1 MNTELF
7 ISKNEHDLRTAPK
20 RRRESE
26 VIAFKHGNDV
36 IDIRVIKELGRGAFG
51 QVLLTQDDRGKYFAV
66 KKIACYDA
74 NSYFTTA
81 QELRFLTTLKHRSI
95 IEMYSVDF
103 IDGNCLFVME
113 YCSKGTLNERLKMKV
128 EKELH
133 YTWLEQLSNALFYLH
148 QNKIVHRD
156 LKPENILLKD
166 DRTLKLADFG
176 IAKKFYGMSKGRQPD
191 KFEPNEYLSD
201 YLGDDGPMGTFAGTP
216 YWVAPEVF
224 GHNYDEK
231 ADVFSMGVNFY
242 AILTRSKF
250 FYDGTDYYGAFTQD
264 RYGNDIGLGVEMF
277 ERGEEIQPCFE
288 KRYTGEYDEELV
300 DIVISMLKFNPEHR
314 ISMSECD
321 FKVQQAV
328 NKFKSKNGEMDQFIS
343 SVDHR
348 DTEQNGMEWK
358 PLSSQKNTNLPRY
371 PPLTP
376 DEMEQFVWIDHTDIE
391 QNGME
396 WKPLS
401 SQKNTNLPRYPPLT
415 PDEME
420 QFVWIDHSD
429 IEQNRM
435 EWKPLSSQK
444 NTNLPRYPSLTP
456 DEMEQFVCIDHT
468 DIEWYEKDYI
478 DVERY
483 RKDHIDMEMIINCGT
498 VTLLKRDGFVCK

>member
-1 MNTELF
+1 MNTDTDLL
-7 ISKNEHDLRTAPK
+7 ISKNDSNTSSK
-20 RRRESE
+20 RRE
-26 VIAFKHGNDV
+26 VEFEEIIPFKHGNDV
-36 IDIRVIKELGRGAFG
+36 LEIKVIKELGRGAFG
-51 QVLLTQDDRGKYFAV
+51 HVLLAQDNRGKYFAV

-201 YLGDDGPMGTFAGTP
+201 YLMDDGPMGTFAGTP

-250 FYDGTDYYGAFTQD
+250 VYDGTDYYGAFTQD
-264 RYGNDIGLGVEMF
+264 RHGNDIGLGVEMF
-277 ERGEEIQPCFE
+277 ERGVEIQPRFE

-328 NKFKSKNGEMDQFIS
+328 NKFISKKNEIPPGEKKQFTRES
-343 SVDHR
+343 HR
-348 DTEQNGMEWK
+348 DNEWDQMEH
-358 PLSSQKNTNLPRY
+358 R
-371 PPLTP
+371 
-376 DEMEQFVWIDHTDIE
+376 
-391 QNGME
+391 
-396 WKPLS
+396 
-401 SQKNTNLPRYPPLT
+401 
-415 PDEME
+415 
-420 QFVWIDHSD
+420 
-429 IEQNRM
+429 
-435 EWKPLSSQK
+435 
-444 NTNLPRYPSLTP
+444 
-456 DEMEQFVCIDHT
+456 
-468 DIEWYEKDYI
+468 
-478 DVERY
+478 DVERNE
-483 RKDHIDMEMIINCGT
+483 KDRNYNGQEKTPWYIR
-498 VTLLKRDGFVCK
+498 LKRRVVKSVTAFFVNIWKLFKRIYSLICRCKFGDYYFIYYFIIIIIIISHP